1 MTDDSVACFLFAV
14 WTQEESCLREDSGV
28 LVVPFQTGFTS
39 FMHYCIQNKD
49 GWQMKKRKPVDE
61 NQTTAGVPK
70 KSSTEKKDDLQT
82 IVD

>member
-1 MTDDSVACFLFAV
+1 
-14 WTQEESCLREDSGV
+14 
-28 LVVPFQTGFTS
+28 
-39 FMHYCIQNKD
+39 
-49 GWQMKKRKPVDE
+49 MKKRKPVDE